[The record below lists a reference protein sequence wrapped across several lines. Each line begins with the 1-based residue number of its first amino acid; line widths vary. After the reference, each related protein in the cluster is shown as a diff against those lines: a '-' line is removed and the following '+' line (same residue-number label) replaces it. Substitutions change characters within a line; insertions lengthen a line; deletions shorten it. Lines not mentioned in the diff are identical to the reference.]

1 VTPRCLRPGAKASA
15 PGIKSERQEFCSR
28 ASKPPTKSNSSR
40 MLIDSHAH
48 IQGKEYAGE
57 AAAVI
62 ERARSAGVEK
72 IIAVGGA
79 GDMSSNTEAVALAE
93 AYPNVFATVGMHPH
107 DAKDVGADDLAILKK
122 LAARPKVV
130 AVGETGLDYYYNHSA
145 HDVQR
150 RVFAQFI
157 HMALETDL
165 PLVVH
170 ERDGAREAAELLSNE
185 GAGRLRG
192 VIHCFTGTYEAARA
206 YLDLGFYLSFTG
218 IITFKNA
225 EPLRDVV
232 RKVPL
237 DRMLVETDSPYL
249 TPVPHRGRRNE
260 PAYVRFVA
268 ETIASLKGIPV
279 EEIARITSANVE
291 ALFGV

>member
-1 VTPRCLRPGAKASA
+1 
-15 PGIKSERQEFCSR
+15 
-28 ASKPPTKSNSSR
+28 

-57 AAAVI
+57 AAAVL
-62 ERARSAGVEK
+62 ERAQTAGVGRV
-72 IIAVGGA
+72 IAVGGA
-79 GDMSSNTEAVALAE
+79 GDMTSNTGALALANTFE
-93 AYPNVFATVGMHPH
+93 NVYATVGMHPH
-107 DAKDVGADDLAILKK
+107 DAKDVTPEDLVQLQK
-122 LAARPKVV
+122 LTQEPKVV
-130 AVGETGLDYYYNHSA
+130 AVGESGLDYYYSHSP

-150 RVFAQFI
+150 RVFLQFVR
-157 HMALETDL
+157 MAIETNM

-170 ERDGAREAAELLSNE
+170 ERDAAQDAAEILRHE
-185 GAGRLRG
+185 GGGKLRG
-192 VIHCFTGTYEAARA
+192 VIHCFTGSYEAACA

-249 TPVPHRGRRNE
+249 TPVPYRGRRNE
-260 PAYVRFVA
+260 PAYVRLVA
-268 ETIASLKGIPV
+268 ETVASVKSASLEQV
-279 EEIARITSANVE
+279 ARVTTENVE
-291 ALFGV
+291 ALFKI